1 MKLAAFDHIV
11 LLISAGLVV
20 AIASLVLIG
29 DRFGIGPGIKIVSVT
44 PADGSAPSMASPV
57 QIEFGQPINHPS
69 VQSRLTIQPGVSG
82 QFTWNGDTLIFTPD
96 TWLMSQQ
103 TYSIT
108 LAQGA
113 ETASGNQT
121 LRPFKWSFKPHSPSI
136 VYLTGMPGQPQTIHR
151 ISLDGGEASELYTST
166 SAILDYQP
174 SPDGLQIAL
183 TILGTGGKSDIWL
196 IDTATG
202 KNRQSL
208 DCAPSSCSNPVWS
221 PNGRFIAYQ
230 RNEPTPNN
238 VSGFDRVWLYDLTSG
253 QTQPAFQDNQVLGN
267 QPVWSFNSRRLAFF
281 NDNASGIQV
290 MDLVDQQAFLVP
302 DPLGNDTGSFS
313 PDGNSLV
320 FTKKISNNGQIGL
333 QLWVATLDKSPS
345 FAPLLNENEAFQDN
359 QPVWSPDNRWI
370 AFLRS
375 SPDQLHKEPGD
386 ALSAGHPSAHPA
398 NRPGQLW
405 RVSLG

>member
-1 MKLAAFDHIV
+1 
-11 LLISAGLVV
+11 
-20 AIASLVLIG
+20 
-29 DRFGIGPGIKIVSVT
+29 
-44 PADGSAPSMASPV
+44 
-57 QIEFGQPINHPS
+57 
-69 VQSRLTIQPGVSG
+69 
-82 QFTWNGDTLIFTPD
+82 
-96 TWLMSQQ
+96 MSQQ

-113 ETASGNQT
+113 ETASGIQT

-136 VYLTGMPGQPQTIHR
+136 VYLTGLPGQTQTVHR
-151 ISLDGGEASELYTST
+151 ISLDGGEASDLYTST
-166 SAILDYQP
+166 SVILDYQP

-196 IDTATG
+196 IDAATG
-202 KNRQSL
+202 KNRRSL
-208 DCAPSSCSNPVWS
+208 NCAPSSCSNPAWS
-221 PNGRFIAYQ
+221 PNGRYIAYQ

-333 QLWVATLDKSPS
+333 QLWVATLDKLPS
-345 FAPLLNENEAFQDN
+345 FAPLLNENAAFQDN
-359 QPVWSPDNRWI
+359 EPSWSPENQWI

-375 SPDQLHKEPGD
+375 TPDQLHKDQVMLYQPDTHQLTPLTGQDNYGGLAWDRSGQHLIVQRFLTNGSFTSEIWVYD
-386 ALSAGHPSAHPA
+386 ITA
-398 NRPGQLW
+398 NRTGHMLVENGTNGRWVP
-405 RVSLG
+405 